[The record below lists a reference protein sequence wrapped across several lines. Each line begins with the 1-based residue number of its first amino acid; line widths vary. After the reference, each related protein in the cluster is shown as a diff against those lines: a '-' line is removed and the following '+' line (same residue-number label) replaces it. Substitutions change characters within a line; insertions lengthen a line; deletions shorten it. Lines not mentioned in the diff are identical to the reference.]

1 MEEDSYTKEETKS
14 TKFVNLV
21 HAASLNQASSAVSS
35 NLGGTTGVTDLNSA
49 YSGFDQDGPVA
60 MEDDLA
66 DAHGWPSLSN
76 SAWSKQ
82 HSHKT
87 LNSQVRSDLHHDFM
101 LLSGKEALSNMCQ
114 AMMVLPIL
122 CILSVLINKSYQICL
137 CFRPSQ
143 YF

>member
-35 NLGGTTGVTDLNSA
+35 NLGGTTGLTDLNSA
-49 YSGFDQDGPVA
+49 YSGFDQDGPTA

-87 LNSQVRSDLHHDFM
+87 LNSQVRSDLHHELM
-101 LLSGKEALSNMCQ
+101 LLHRL
-114 AMMVLPIL
+114 
-122 CILSVLINKSYQICL
+122 YQICAKL
-137 CFRPSQ
+137 RWSFLFCVHLAF
-143 YF
+143 